1 MAWLGESW
9 GRREGSGKV
18 ESGKKAMLGSRTL
31 EGSVPCKKVP
41 ALLLTTPTNHDS
53 GLSLPVSVNELQK
66 KLEEEVD
73 RRREKWEEE
82 QGRHITREEALVT
95 STKQKLN
102 QEEGECELSHFG
114 CGH

>member
-1 MAWLGESW
+1 MGKGE
-9 GRREGSGKV
+9 G
-18 ESGKKAMLGSRTL
+18 GKKAMLGSRTL

-41 ALLLTTPTNHDS
+41 TLLLTTPTNHDS

-82 QGRHITREEALVT
+82 QGRHITREEALVS

-102 QEEGECELSHFG
+102 QEEGECEFSIF
-114 CGH
+114 